1 VFLQK
6 NCLQTVVLWSS
17 HYSESLPNLTSQK
30 TENPSST
37 DHSLTTHVHI
47 LIKTDPC
54 CKSKN
59 RLSNFTTF
67 LVTSIFS

>member
-37 DHSLTTHVHI
+37 DHSLTTHVPM
-47 LIKTDPC
+47 LQIK
-54 CKSKN
+54 KSTIKLYN
-59 RLSNFTTF
+59 VSGYKYF
-67 LVTSIFS
+67 